1 MSTQTACGTETTR
14 YKTTNKMGDKDGFFA
29 DNGKVYVNGNP
40 IDMKPTEGSFE
51 IDQSDLD
58 ALDGKYGQNDFKPS
72 TASISFE
79 FNVTKQA
86 LRKLFPRPH
95 LPRKKKK
102 ALKKMMMPYA
112 ENMYEL
118 CGERKQ
124 RYVTINWYA
133 FWIKVNRNKLAK
145 KRKPMWPNSEGYIN
159 QLEKAYQQ
167 IKSDK

>member
-1 MSTQTACGTETTR
+1 MSTQTACGTGTTR
-14 YKTTNKMGDKDGFFA
+14 HKTTYKMGDKDGFFA
-29 DNGKVYVNGNP
+29 DNGKFYINGKP
-40 IDMKPTEGSFE
+40 IDMKPTENSLT

-58 ALDGKYGQNDFKPS
+58 ALDGNYDQNGFKPS
-72 TASISFE
+72 TASFSFE

-102 ALKKMMMPYA
+102 ALKKKMMPYA
-112 ENMYEL
+112 ENMFEL
-118 CGERKQ
+118 FGERKQ

-145 KRKPMWPNSEGYIN
+145 KRKPMWQYAESEIEKY
-159 QLEKAYQQ
+159 EKAYQQ
-167 IKSDK
+167 TKTNE

>member
-1 MSTQTACGTETTR
+1 
-14 YKTTNKMGDKDGFFA
+14 MGDKDGFFA
-29 DNGKVYVNGNP
+29 GIGKVYINGKP
-40 IDMKPTEGSFE
+40 IDMKPTENSLT

-58 ALDGKYGQNDFKPS
+58 ALDGKYSQNYFKPT
-72 TASISFE
+72 TASFSFE

-112 ENMYEL
+112 ENMFEL
-118 CGERKQ
+118 FGERKQ

-145 KRKPMWPNSEGYIN
+145 KRKPMWPNSEDYIN
-159 QLEKAYQQ
+159 QLEMAYQK
-167 IKSDK
+167 IKTDK

>member
-1 MSTQTACGTETTR
+1 MQTACGMGTTR
-14 YKTTNKMGDKDGFFA
+14 HKTTNKMGDKDGFFA
-29 DNGKVYVNGNP
+29 DNGKFYINGQP

-58 ALDGKYGQNDFKPS
+58 ALDGKYSKNDFKPS
-72 TASISFE
+72 TASFSFE

-112 ENMYEL
+112 ENMFEL
-118 CGERKQ
+118 FGERKQ
-124 RYVTINWYA
+124 RYVTINRYA

-145 KRKPMWPNSEGYIN
+145 KRKPMWPNSEDYIN
-159 QLEKAYQQ
+159 QLEMAYQK
-167 IKSDK
+167 IKTDK

>member
-1 MSTQTACGTETTR
+1 
-14 YKTTNKMGDKDGFFA
+14 MGDKDGFFA
-29 DNGKVYVNGNP
+29 GNGKFYINGQP
-40 IDMKPTEGSFE
+40 IDMKPIENSLT

-58 ALDGKYGQNDFKPS
+58 GKYSQNDFKPS
-72 TASISFE
+72 TASFNFE

-112 ENMYEL
+112 ENMFEL
-118 CGERKQ
+118 FGERKQ

-145 KRKPMWPNSEGYIN
+145 KRKPMWPNSEDYIN
-159 QLEKAYQQ
+159 QLERAYQQ
-167 IKSDK
+167 TKSDEQKWTTTI

>member
-1 MSTQTACGTETTR
+1 
-14 YKTTNKMGDKDGFFA
+14 MGDKDGFFA
-29 DNGKVYVNGNP
+29 GIGKVYINGQP

-58 ALDGKYGQNDFKPS
+58 ALDGKYSKNDFKPS
-72 TASISFE
+72 TASFSFE

-86 LRKLFPRPH
+86 LRKLFPRTH

-112 ENMYEL
+112 ENMFEL
-118 CGERKQ
+118 FGERKQ
-124 RYVTINWYA
+124 RYVTINRYA

-145 KRKPMWPNSEGYIN
+145 KRKPMWPNSEDYIN
-159 QLEKAYQQ
+159 QLEMAYQQ
-167 IKSDK
+167 TKSDE

>member
-1 MSTQTACGTETTR
+1 LRNERKLVM
-14 YKTTNKMGDKDGFFA
+14 MGDKEDVQFFVC
-29 DNGKVYVNGNP
+29 GQP
-40 IDMKPTEGSFE
+40 IDMKPTEGSFV

-58 ALDGKYGQNDFKPS
+58 ALDGKYSQNDFKPS
-72 TASISFE
+72 TASFSFE

-124 RYVTINWYA
+124 RYVTINRYA

-145 KRKPMWPNSEGYIN
+145 NRKPMWPNSEDYIN

-167 IKSDK
+167 TKTNE

>member
-1 MSTQTACGTETTR
+1 MITQTACGTGMTR
-14 YKTTNKMGDKDGFFA
+14 HKTSNKMGDKDGFFA
-29 DNGKVYVNGNP
+29 DNGKFYINGKP
-40 IDMKPTEGSFE
+40 IDIKPIENSLT

-58 ALDGKYGQNDFKPS
+58 ALDGNYGQNDFKPS
-72 TASISFE
+72 TASFSFE

-112 ENMYEL
+112 ENMFEL
-118 CGERKQ
+118 FGERKQ

-133 FWIKVNRNKLAK
+133 FWIRVNRNKLAK
-145 KRKPMWPNSEGYIN
+145 KRKPMWPYVESEIEKY
-159 QLEKAYQQ
+159 EKAYQQ
-167 IKSDK
+167 TKTDE

>member
-1 MSTQTACGTETTR
+1 
-14 YKTTNKMGDKDGFFA
+14 MGDKDGFFA
-29 DNGKVYVNGNP
+29 GIGKVYINGQP

-58 ALDGKYGQNDFKPS
+58 ALDGKYSQNYFKPT
-72 TASISFE
+72 TASFSFE

-112 ENMYEL
+112 ENMFEL
-118 CGERKQ
+118 FGERKQ
-124 RYVTINWYA
+124 RYVTINRYA

-145 KRKPMWPNSEGYIN
+145 KRKPMWPNSEDYIN
-159 QLEKAYQQ
+159 QLEMAYQK
-167 IKSDK
+167 IKTDK

>member
-1 MSTQTACGTETTR
+1 
-14 YKTTNKMGDKDGFFA
+14 MGDKDGFFA
-29 DNGKVYVNGNP
+29 DNGKFYLCGQP
-40 IDMKPTEGSFE
+40 IDMKPTENSLT
-51 IDQSDLD
+51 INQSDLD
-58 ALDGKYGQNDFKPS
+58 ALDGNYGQIDFKPL

-79 FNVTKQA
+79 VKVTKQA

-124 RYVTINWYA
+124 RYVTINRYA
-133 FWIKVNRNKLAK
+133 FWIKVSRNKLAK
-145 KRKPMWPNSEGYIN
+145 I
-159 QLEKAYQQ
+159 AYQQ
-167 IKSDK
+167 TKTNE

>member
-1 MSTQTACGTETTR
+1 
-14 YKTTNKMGDKDGFFA
+14 MGDKDGFFA
-29 DNGKVYVNGNP
+29 DNGKFYINGQP
-40 IDMKPTEGSFE
+40 IDIKPIENSLT

-58 ALDGKYGQNDFKPS
+58 ALDGKYSQNDFKPS

-124 RYVTINWYA
+124 RYVTINRYA
-133 FWIKVNRNKLAK
+133 F
-145 KRKPMWPNSEGYIN
+145 
-159 QLEKAYQQ
+159 
-167 IKSDK
+167 

>member
-1 MSTQTACGTETTR
+1 
-14 YKTTNKMGDKDGFFA
+14 MGDKDGFFA
-29 DNGKVYVNGNP
+29 GIGKVYFSDKP
-40 IDMKPTEGSFE
+40 IDMKPTENSLT

-58 ALDGKYGQNDFKPS
+58 ALDEKYNLNNFKPS

-112 ENMYEL
+112 ENMFEL
-118 CGERKQ
+118 FGERKQ

-145 KRKPMWPNSEGYIN
+145 KKRKPMWPNSEDYIN
-159 QLEKAYQQ
+159 QLERAYQQ
-167 IKSDK
+167 TKTNE

>member
-1 MSTQTACGTETTR
+1 
-14 YKTTNKMGDKDGFFA
+14 MGDKDGFFA
-29 DNGKVYVNGNP
+29 DNGKFYINGQP
-40 IDMKPTEGSFE
+40 IGIKPIENSLT

-58 ALDGKYGQNDFKPS
+58 ALDGKYNLNYFKPT

-145 KRKPMWPNSEGYIN
+145 KRKPMWPNSEDYIN

-167 IKSDK
+167 TKSDE

>member
-1 MSTQTACGTETTR
+1 
-14 YKTTNKMGDKDGFFA
+14 MGDKDGFFA
-29 DNGKVYVNGNP
+29 GIGKVYFSGQP
-40 IDMKPTEGSFE
+40 IDMKPTENSLT

-58 ALDGKYGQNDFKPS
+58 ALDGKYSQNDFKPT

-79 FNVTKQA
+79 FNATKQA

-102 ALKKMMMPYA
+102 ALKKIMMPYA
-112 ENMYEL
+112 EYMFEL
-118 CGERKQ
+118 FGERKQ

-145 KRKPMWPNSEGYIN
+145 KRKPMWQYAESEIEKY
-159 QLEKAYQQ
+159 EKAYQQ
-167 IKSDK
+167 TKTNE

>member
-1 MSTQTACGTETTR
+1 
-14 YKTTNKMGDKDGFFA
+14 MGDKDGFFA
-29 DNGKVYVNGNP
+29 DSGKFYLCGQP
-40 IDMKPTEGSFE
+40 IDMKPTENSLT

-102 ALKKMMMPYA
+102 ALKKIMMPYA

-124 RYVTINWYA
+124 RYVTINRYA
-133 FWIKVNRNKLAK
+133 FCIKVNRNKLAK
-145 KRKPMWPNSEGYIN
+145 KRKPMWQYAEGEIERY
-159 QLEKAYQQ
+159 EKAYQQ
-167 IKSDK
+167 IRSDE